1 MLMTA
6 YRRGARLEYLARDVL
21 RQQGYVV
28 VRSAGSHGPFD
39 LVAVNG
45 RAVLLVQVKKKG
57 QSIWLALKPLASV
70 RVPRCT
76 RKQVWVYHPARGR
89 TRARWQIIEAPNGEN
104 QWTLQRPRSSP
115 AKPSSK

>member
-1 MLMTA
+1 MTA

-45 RAVLLVQVKKKG
+45 RAVLLVQVKQKG
-57 QSIWLALKPLASV
+57 QSIRLALEQLAGV
-70 RVPRCT
+70 RVPRCA
-76 RKQVWVYHPARGR
+76 RKQVWVYHRGQWR
-89 TRARWQIIEAPNGEN
+89 VIEATGDITWKQLPQRSSRAR
-104 QWTLQRPRSSP
+104 
-115 AKPSSK
+115 PSSK

>member
-1 MLMTA
+1 MTA

-45 RAVLLVQVKKKG
+45 RAVLLVQVKKQG
-57 QSIWLALKPLASV
+57 QSIRLALKPLASM
-70 RVPRCT
+70 RVPRCA

-89 TRARWQIIEAPNGEN
+89 TPGYWQIIEATNGEN
-104 QWTLQRPRSSP
+104 TWTLPPRRSSR